1 MGEKPVVT
9 KKKGSFTAIL
19 GCIGVIFLGCCLNN
33 IALEFIIRL
42 VLILVTHSRP
52 SLTLWPSTVQRHLV
66 AFCFAKNLN
75 LGCCL

>member
-42 VLILVTHSRP
+42 VLSLVTHTRGLSNP
-52 SLTLWPSTVQRHLV
+52 V
-66 AFCFAKNLN
+66 AFYSTKALVVFGFAKNIN
-75 LGCCL
+75 LGC